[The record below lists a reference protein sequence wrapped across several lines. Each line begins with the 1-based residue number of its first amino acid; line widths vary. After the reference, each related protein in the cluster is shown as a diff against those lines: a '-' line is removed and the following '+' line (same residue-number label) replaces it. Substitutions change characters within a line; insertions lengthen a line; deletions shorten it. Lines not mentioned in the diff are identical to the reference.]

1 MAAREHCIL
10 LIDAERGDQRSHQ
23 RPSERPSERRSEAI
37 RGHQRP
43 SEAIREAIRG
53 HQRGDQTCIPRPSER
68 RSDLIRTCIPRRN
81 PMRSDLIS
89 GHYLLEAELTG
100 VLGHVALA
108 AERVV
113 LNCDERHLMRR
124 PRLDGR
130 HELCRR
136 GRRSV
141 AISGDQWQSSS
152 YQSIVSGNVDRQWQC
167 RGDSRGLPPPA
178 CMCSLRR
185 PHSPQVTPGDSRGLE
200 GHPSGHQKAS
210 TWRAAIKAIRGP
222 QIAIKRQAPGAVRK
236 AIRGPQIAIK
246 RQAPGAARDRP

>member
-167 RGDSRGLPPPA
+167 RGDSRGLPPQHA
-178 CMCSLRR
+178 CAHYDALT
-185 PHSPQVTPGDSRGLE
+185 PHR
-200 GHPSGHQKAS
+200 
-210 TWRAAIKAIRGP
+210 
-222 QIAIKRQAPGAVRK
+222 
-236 AIRGPQIAIK
+236 
-246 RQAPGAARDRP
+246 